1 MADKIKKVDPKEW
14 QGRYCVECV
23 YALYCTGA
31 GVKKNACRG
40 FEPRVRK
47 DAEIGNKNGKSAEK
61 LQK

>member
-1 MADKIKKVDPKEW
+1 MADKIKQIDPKEW
-14 QGRYCVECV
+14 QGRYCIECV

-47 DAEIGNKNGKSAEK
+47 DGKRNG
-61 LQK
+61 